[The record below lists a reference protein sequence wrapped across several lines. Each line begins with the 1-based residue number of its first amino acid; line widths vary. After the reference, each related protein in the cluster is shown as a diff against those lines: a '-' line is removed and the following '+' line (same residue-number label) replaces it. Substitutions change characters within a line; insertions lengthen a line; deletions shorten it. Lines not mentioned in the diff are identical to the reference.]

1 MFSFATELRQSFSD
15 LSVGVN
21 AQPCRPKCNTANRK
35 LTTKPA
41 AMATSSVLY
50 AAAKEIGAT
59 CDAQNR
65 AFLKCKMA
73 DEDPA
78 ACLDKGEA
86 VQSCAL
92 GVLKSAM
99 ATCEKAFQTYAT
111 CLDNQISQE
120 YMFERCRKQE
130 HAFAECRQKAKGA
143 APVVAAAPSEH
154 PSPQ

>member
-1 MFSFATELRQSFSD
+1 
-15 LSVGVN
+15 
-21 AQPCRPKCNTANRK
+21 
-35 LTTKPA
+35 
-41 AMATSSVLY
+41 MATSSVLY

-59 CDAQNR
+59 CDAENR
-65 AFLKCKMA
+65 AFLKCKNA

-99 ATCEKAFQTYAT
+99 ATCQKTFQSYAT

-130 HAFAECRQKAKGA
+130 SAFAECRQKANSSA
-143 APVVAAAPSEH
+143 SVVAATPKD
-154 PSPQ
+154 PSPRE